1 MIEVSDAWLAAHK
14 QTILPETFLE
24 ITFDVTD
31 DGVSELVNVI
41 AENEASFSN
50 SSAIAGSVGTPVD
63 ANYATLEPNLW
74 VLDGSKNII
83 PDEAPYNTPGYV
95 SADDSDVSLTL
106 SLSEARSKAI
116 PGITII
122 WSSEYDEYPTSFT
135 VSAKIGENLV
145 ASTTVTDNDSS
156 TSVVEMELSNYDSV
170 TITPHDWNFP
180 DHRKRIDRVFFGY
193 AITFGKDEILGYTH
207 EQHGSLLST
216 ELPKNSI
223 DFTLNNADG
232 RWNMA
237 NPGGIGRYLY
247 ERQRVRVRYGM
258 DINGSTEWIKA
269 GTFYLSEWDAPSN
282 GMEAR
287 FVARDVFEFLLGET
301 CPTSESS
308 RIDNLIQT
316 VLRKTG
322 VPTDVGISVDP
333 TIIASEETVNA
344 GDDICEVL
352 KLLSNS
358 EQVAMWQDRNG
369 VLVFENMM
377 NGRNYAEGTI
387 ELQVAYS
394 YPETELSKP
403 LREITIP
410 LYRRVQTDGGI
421 KFEPNGATYTATFGS
436 EGEVLTINN
445 RYIGYDVNASHLANY
460 TNKILKHRTIV
471 SGEFRADPR
480 FDVFDV
486 VHVESKFGLLK
497 YVVLTDIKYTY
508 NGSFRGSYTGRVR
521 GDGVWL

>member
-50 SSAIAGSVGTPVD
+50 SSAIAGSVGTPAD
-63 ANYATLEPNLW
+63 AGYATLEPNLW

-95 SADDSDVSLTL
+95 SADDSDISLTL

-258 DINGSTEWIKA
+258 DINGQVEWIKA

-287 FVARDVFEFLLGET
+287 FVARDVFEFLLNET
-301 CPTSESS
+301 FQTSGVLGIAEAVQTSLNNAGAPNDVDVVVASS
-308 RIDNLIQT
+308 GSYFTHSI
-316 VLRKTG
+316 
-322 VPTDVGISVDP
+322 
-333 TIIASEETVNA
+333 NA
-344 GDDICEVL
+344 GDDVCEYLQLVANAVP
-352 KLLSNS
+352 LLL
-358 EQVAMWQDRNG
+358 WQDRDGALRFDNPDDG
-369 VLVFENMM
+369 SRMKEVGEIPLSIA
-377 NGRNYAEGTI
+377 YA
-387 ELQVAYS
+387 
-394 YPETELSKP
+394 YPETEISKP
-403 LREITIP
+403 LRAVKITI
-410 LYRRVQTDGGI
+410 YRQVASENGTVFEKSGI
-421 KFEPNGATYTATFGS
+421 VHESTYGSNG
-436 EGEVLTINN
+436 EELTVDN
-445 RYIGYDVNASHLANY
+445 RYIPAEGNAAILSTYINRILSHRIIVN
-460 TNKILKHRTIV
+460 
-471 SGEFRADPR
+471 GEFRADPR

-486 VHVESKFGLLK
+486 VRVESKYGSLRF
-497 YVVLTDIKYTY
+497 VILTDIKYTY
-508 NGSFRGSYTGRVR
+508 TGSFKGSYTGRVLEKA
-521 GDGVWL
+521 GW